1 MISFQN
7 RQLTDSISY
16 ASRIQRAIM
25 PPEEIVAACFSDYF
39 ILNMPKD
46 IVTGDYF
53 FVAEVGGKVYV
64 AVADCTG
71 HGVPGAFMS
80 ILGISL
86 TKEIILLQQQSL
98 HANEVLNQL
107 RLALINALHQQG
119 REDETKD
126 GIDIAL
132 CVIDRNART
141 LEYSG
146 ANNPAFIIRQGELI
160 ELKADRMPIGI
171 HPILKGFDAH
181 VLDIL
186 DNDIIYL
193 FSDGYRDQIGEE
205 TLKKFRKDEFS
216 RLLLEIHSLPMAE
229 QKERLYQRHVQWKGS
244 LEQTDD
250 ILIMGL
256 RV

>member
-1 MISFQN
+1 
-7 RQLTDSISY
+7 
-16 ASRIQRAIM
+16 M
-25 PPEEIVAACFSDYF
+25 PPEEVVAGYFSDYF
-39 ILNMPKD
+39 ILNLPKD

-53 FVAEVGGKVYV
+53 FVAEVEGKIYV

-86 TKEIILLQQQSL
+86 TKEIILMQQRAL

-107 RLALINALHQQG
+107 ILALINALHQQG
-119 REDETKD
+119 REDEAKD

-132 CVIDRNART
+132 CVIDREKHT

-146 ANNPAFIIRQGELI
+146 ANNPAYIIRKGELI

-171 HPILKGFDAH
+171 HPILKDFDAH
-181 VLDIL
+181 VVEIL
-186 DNDIIYL
+186 DNDTIYL

-205 TLKKFRKDEFS
+205 TLKKFRRDEFA
-216 RLLLEIHSLPMAE
+216 RLLVDIHSLPMSE
-229 QKERLYQRHVQWKGS
+229 QKEKLCQRHLQWRGS